1 MDAISDA
8 VPGKRHFELPTFF
21 KPACYFLAIFLS
33 FVYALHS
40 EMDAKK
46 LRYIEKTHD
55 IYHHINSK
63 ALANEVA
70 LESFKSFLSLHTYTD
85 IDHIRAFVKG
95 LRNMYPDLY
104 MFEIASKV
112 DFAYLGSFESKMARQ
127 GYPDFHVHGFDYD
140 GGRSILNVPPKQS
153 YYPIHFIEP
162 ETPETV
168 DVLGLDLETT
178 SLSLL
183 EPMLNSKHLPHAI
196 ATRPFELLEGGK
208 GYVIY
213 SYLKMPSI
221 DKLSTESFA
230 MLVIRA
236 ADLIPDKD
244 IDSVKINLVYR
255 DANSS
260 SFEESLIDN
269 HMEEGYLIIDRF
281 LDGALF
287 LPRYSHEKLLSSNS
301 QPFLLKFEKQLLWSD
316 LDVVRILS
324 TAIFL
329 LLLFQF
335 SFTVL
340 MRLYGKYV
348 TDTKLQHH
356 LYQKA
361 NYDALTG
368 LPNINLFID
377 IAEKAKAQADRHY
390 ARLAFCFLDLDK
402 FKPMNDTYGHQFGDD
417 VLKEVGNRLMHNF
430 RGGDVAARIHGDEFI
445 VMLSD
450 LDDEMTRDSIVHRIE
465 ACFELP
471 FHIQGTELD
480 VRASVGISIYPEE
493 GRDLEELINLSD
505 LRMYEDKE
513 LHTGGTGV
521 L

>member
-8 VPGKRHFELPTFF
+8 VPSKSRQLELPAFF
-21 KPACYFLAIFLS
+21 KPTSNFLAIFLS
-33 FVYALHS
+33 FFFAFHS
-40 EMDAKK
+40 EIDTKK
-46 LRYIEKTHD
+46 LQYIEKTHE

-70 LESFKSFLSLHTYTD
+70 LESFRSFLILHTYTD
-85 IDHIRAFVKG
+85 TDHIRAFVKG

-112 DFAYLGSFESKMARQ
+112 DFANLGSFESKMARL

-140 GGRSILNVPPKQS
+140 SGRSILNVPPKQS

-213 SYLKMPSI
+213 SYLQMPSI
-221 DKLSTESFA
+221 NKLSTESFA
-230 MLVIRA
+230 ILVIRA

-255 DANSS
+255 DANTS

-269 HMEEGYLIIDRF
+269 HAQQDYLIIDRF

-287 LPRYSHEKLLSSNS
+287 LPMYSHEKPLSSNS
-301 QPFLLKFEKQLLWSD
+301 QPFLIKFEKQLLWSD
-316 LDVVRILS
+316 LDIVRILL
-324 TAIFL
+324 TVIFL
-329 LLLFQF
+329 LLLYQF
-335 SFTVL
+335 FFTVL
-340 MRLYGKYV
+340 MKLYGKYV

-356 LYQKA
+356 LYHKA

-402 FKPMNDTYGHQFGDD
+402 FKPLNDTYGHQFGDE

-450 LDDEMTRDSIVHRIE
+450 LDDDMTRDSIIGRIE
-465 ACFELP
+465 ACFELA
-471 FHIQGTELD
+471 FNIQGLELD
-480 VRASVGISIYPEE
+480 VRASIGVSIYPEE

-513 LHTGGTGV
+513 LHTSASGV
-521 L
+521 